1 QQNQI
6 FSSSLVNLCS
16 GCWMLLGAQ
25 MDGCWMD
32 AHTGQFLFSSLKL
45 CAFQRVQV
53 LKIVTHHQYN
63 TRTKECDLALLKLE
77 QSEDSFIPG
86 LGAHE
91 SSLKN
96 ALLSDGPR
104 VNRLQEVNVSIL
116 AFDVCNEYYKG
127 RIMPSMFCAGKD
139 QGGLDACQG
148 DAGAPLFCRK
158 HDSYFLF
165 GVVTWGS
172 WRCSANKPAIFTRV
186 ADFLSWIRDVIDV

>member
-1 QQNQI
+1 MKCTI
-6 FSSSLVNLCS
+6 
-16 GCWMLLGAQ
+16 
-25 MDGCWMD
+25 
-32 AHTGQFLFSSLKL
+32 TGWGSTQ
-45 CAFQRVQV
+45 
-53 LKIVTHHQYN
+53 
-63 TRTKECDLALLKLE
+63 E
-77 QSEDSFIPG
+77 SEDSFIPG

-148 DAGAPLFCRK
+148 DSGGPLSCFTGTRHK
-158 HDSYFLF
+158 LA
-165 GVVTWGS
+165 GVVSWGVGCG
-172 WRCSANKPAIFTRV
+172 RARKPGVYSKLQQHILWMS
-186 ADFLSWIRDVIDV
+186 DIISQ